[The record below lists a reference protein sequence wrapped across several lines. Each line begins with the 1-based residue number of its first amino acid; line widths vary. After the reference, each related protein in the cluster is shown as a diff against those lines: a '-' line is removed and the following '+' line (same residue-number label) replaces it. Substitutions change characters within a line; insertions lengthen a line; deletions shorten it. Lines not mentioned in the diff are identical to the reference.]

1 MAAVSMKS
9 IVFLVIF
16 LALATTILLAVAY
29 LDAVSAF
36 FVGNIIWLLLLVV
49 FVSFAWKARMLKI
62 KGYERALIFRFSK
75 FKNVAGPGW
84 VMLLPF
90 IDTYVLVDL
99 RVKTLD
105 VQEQDAVTKDSIE
118 IKVDSVIYL
127 KVKKDNQSVIN
138 SVLEVEDYQNA
149 AKLFVISTI
158 RDIIGGMP
166 LNEVISRIEDINKQ
180 VHASLS
186 EIAIDWGVE
195 AIAVQIKDI
204 DIPPTVLTAMH
215 AQKAAVQEKLA
226 RMEKAE
232 AQKAEIDAV
241 KEAAEGLSDKALNY
255 YYIKALEEMAKGRST
270 KVFFPVQFSNLAQS
284 LGGKLD
290 QKGGARIAGALE
302 KAADKSRWEKPAE
315 GKPAE
320 KRASGKK
327 RSK

>member
-9 IVFLVIF
+9 IVFLVVF
-16 LALATTILLAVAY
+16 LALAGVVLLTMAY
-29 LDAVSAF
+29 FDDVSAF
-36 FVGNIIWLLLLVV
+36 FIGNILWLLLLLV
-49 FVSFAWKARMLKI
+49 FVAFVWKAKMLKI
-62 KGYERALIFRFSK
+62 KGYERAIVFRFSK

-90 IDTYVLVDL
+90 SDTYSLVDL

-158 RDIIGGMP
+158 RDIIGGM
-166 LNEVISRIEDINKQ
+166 LLSEVISRIEDINKQ

-186 EIAIDWGVE
+186 EIATNWGVE

-204 DIPPTVLTAMH
+204 TIPPTVLSAMH
-215 AQKAAVQEKLA
+215 SQKAAVQEKLA

-241 KEAAEGLSDKALNY
+241 KEATEGLSEKALNY

-290 QKGGARIAGALE
+290 QKDGARIAGAVEKAVGKTDLE
-302 KAADKSRWEKPAE
+302 KS
-315 GKPAE
+315 AE
-320 KRASGKK
+320 KKAPEKK

>member
-1 MAAVSMKS
+1 MAGVSMKS

-16 LALATTILLAVAY
+16 LALAGAALLTAVFFE
-29 LDAVSAF
+29 DVSDF
-36 FVGNIIWLLLLVV
+36 FIGNILWLLLLLV
-49 FVSFAWKARMLKI
+49 FVAFVWKARMLKI
-62 KGYERALIFRFSK
+62 KGYERAIVFRFSK
-75 FKNVAGPGW
+75 FKSVAGPGW

-90 IDTYVLVDL
+90 SDTYSLVDL
-99 RVKTLD
+99 RAKTLD

-149 AKLFVISTI
+149 AKLFAVSTI
-158 RDIIGGMP
+158 RDIIGGM
-166 LNEVISRIEDINKQ
+166 LLSEVISRIEDINKQ

-186 EIAIDWGVE
+186 EIATNWGVE
-195 AIAVQIKDI
+195 VIAVQIKDI

-241 KEAAEGLSDKALNY
+241 KEAAEGLSEKALNY
-255 YYIKALEEMAKGRST
+255 YYIKAIEEMAKGRST

-290 QKGGARIAGALE
+290 QREGARIAGAME
-302 KAADKSRWEKPAE
+302 KAAGKTDLEKPAE
-315 GKPAE
+315 KKAPE
-320 KRASGKK
+320 KK

>member
-1 MAAVSMKS
+1 MAGVSMKS

-16 LALATTILLAVAY
+16 LALAGAVLLTAVFFE
-29 LDAVSAF
+29 DVSDF
-36 FVGNIIWLLLLVV
+36 FIGNILWLLLLLV
-49 FVSFAWKARMLKI
+49 FVAFVWKAKMLKI
-62 KGYERALIFRFSK
+62 KGYERALVFRFSK
-75 FKNVAGPGW
+75 FKSVAGPGW

-90 IDTYVLVDL
+90 SDTYTLVDL

-149 AKLFVISTI
+149 AKLFAVSTI
-158 RDIIGGMP
+158 RDIIGGMV
-166 LNEVISRIEDINKQ
+166 LSEVISRIEDINKQ

-186 EIAIDWGVE
+186 EIATNWGVE
-195 AIAVQIKDI
+195 VIAVQIKDI
-204 DIPPTVLTAMH
+204 DIPPALLIAMH

-241 KEAAEGLSDKALNY
+241 KEATEGLSEKALNY

-290 QKGGARIAGALE
+290 QREGARIAGAME
-302 KAADKSRWEKPAE
+302 KAAGKTDSEKPAE
-315 GKPAE
+315 KKVPE
-320 KRASGKK
+320 KK
-327 RSK
+327 RSN